1 MTTTFYICSA
11 AGAILLMGAA
21 YILGWTNGREVG
33 RVDGYDEALDECR
46 RRRAHA

>member
-33 RVDGYDEALDECR
+33 RFDGYDEATEECR
-46 RRRAHA
+46 RRCAK

>member
-21 YILGWTNGREVG
+21 YILGWANGRETG
-33 RVDGYDEALDECR
+33 RLDGYDEALDECR
-46 RRRAHA
+46 RRCAHA